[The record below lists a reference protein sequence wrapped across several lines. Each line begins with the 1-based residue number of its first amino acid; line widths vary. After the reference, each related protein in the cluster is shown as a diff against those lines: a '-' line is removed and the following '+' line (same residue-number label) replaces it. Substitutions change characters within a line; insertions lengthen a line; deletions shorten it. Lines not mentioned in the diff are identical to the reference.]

1 MKGSAIFGEEDE
13 YEVKEVE
20 QSRAAEFHASSS
32 SEDEGES
39 DDCNRRDFHERTKFQ
54 LQMERSAL
62 GRPKT
67 AAKDLEKYRDVVPS
81 DFFQQ
86 FEGATTP
93 DGAESPPSNFA
104 KATSSRTD
112 NSVQN
117 SARVLSAR
125 RDGSNQLKYK
135 AAVPRDVEELFSLTD
150 AYTPEDVEI
159 ETRLEPFLP
168 EFTPAVGL
176 PFITLC
182 ADKIPRPDGKEDK
195 LGVEVLREP
204 SGQTNVAE
212 LELLMQISMTNQH
225 KLRSRGDVVR
235 SIEWAARRPQELDQW
250 IASVEKV
257 QRTKPLAQVN
267 YKQAMPPLAQLMELW
282 PEEFE
287 DFLAAQKA
295 TVPTLSELDVNL
307 KELAKVV
314 CALLDIPVYEG
325 NCVQSLHLGG
335 ASVRRDGVRTA
346 LLEFDA
352 ADPVLVRVAAV
363 VAAVDAVLGMATK
376 ALQHDVHIPVVELR
390 LAVEARP
397 RRVIGV
403 NHRHVVHHGA
413 ERQRVLGDVPAHG
426 AGRLLSV
433 RQRKRDIDP
442 GPANGCPEDGYESAA
457 SEGRPRHEQYPGQRW
472 RILRDVYG
480 ARGCAGRC
488 HLRGVSVSRPI
499 AGEAWCALAV
509 DFAVVRAQQHP
520 HHEDEGRQDGEH
532 EAHEKCLAQREV

>member
-1 MKGSAIFGEEDE
+1 MSDSDEEKVLLDDESMDEVHELEDALQVSVDTAASSPVKRRLHGGSSSSEGSEGGRLNSEDSSSEEESFLDRPGTRNGGASMGGLGSVSRARAEESSDEDSDEPPEIPGSPIAQKLQAGVVSVADFGAVPISTKLSPDRLDMKGSAIFGEEDE

-176 PFITLC
+176 PFDGIL
-182 ADKIPRPDGKEDK
+182 IPRPDGKEDK

-325 NCVQSLHLGG
+325 NCVQSLHVLFSLYLEIQ
-335 ASVRRDGVRTA
+335 AYERDQQG
-346 LLEFDA
+346 
-352 ADPVLVRVAAV
+352 
-363 VAAVDAVLGMATK
+363 
-376 ALQHDVHIPVVELR
+376 LQR
-390 LAVEARP
+390 
-397 RRVIGV
+397 
-403 NHRHVVHHGA
+403 
-413 ERQRVLGDVPAHG
+413 
-426 AGRLLSV
+426 
-433 RQRKRDIDP
+433 
-442 GPANGCPEDGYESAA
+442 
-457 SEGRPRHEQYPGQRW
+457 
-472 RILRDVYG
+472 
-480 ARGCAGRC
+480 
-488 HLRGVSVSRPI
+488 
-499 AGEAWCALAV
+499 
-509 DFAVVRAQQHP
+509 
-520 HHEDEGRQDGEH
+520 
-532 EAHEKCLAQREV
+532 

>member
-1 MKGSAIFGEEDE
+1 MSDSDEEKVLLDDESMDEVHELEDALQVSVDTAASSPVKRRLHGGSSSSEGSEGGRLNSEDSSSEEESFLDRPGTRNGGASMGGLGSVSRARAEESSDEDSDEPPEIPGSPIAQAGVVSVADFGAVPISTKLSPDRLDMKGSAIFGEEDE

-104 KATSSRTD
+104 KATSI
-112 NSVQN
+112 
-117 SARVLSAR
+117 ARVA
-125 RDGSNQLKYK
+125 D
-135 AAVPRDVEELFSLTD
+135 LTD

-176 PFITLC
+176 PFDGIL
-182 ADKIPRPDGKEDK
+182 IPRPDGKEDK

-325 NCVQSLHLGG
+325 NCVQSLHVLFSLYLEIQ
-335 ASVRRDGVRTA
+335 AYERDQQG
-346 LLEFDA
+346 
-352 ADPVLVRVAAV
+352 
-363 VAAVDAVLGMATK
+363 
-376 ALQHDVHIPVVELR
+376 LQR
-390 LAVEARP
+390 
-397 RRVIGV
+397 
-403 NHRHVVHHGA
+403 
-413 ERQRVLGDVPAHG
+413 
-426 AGRLLSV
+426 
-433 RQRKRDIDP
+433 
-442 GPANGCPEDGYESAA
+442 
-457 SEGRPRHEQYPGQRW
+457 
-472 RILRDVYG
+472 
-480 ARGCAGRC
+480 
-488 HLRGVSVSRPI
+488 
-499 AGEAWCALAV
+499 
-509 DFAVVRAQQHP
+509 
-520 HHEDEGRQDGEH
+520 
-532 EAHEKCLAQREV
+532 